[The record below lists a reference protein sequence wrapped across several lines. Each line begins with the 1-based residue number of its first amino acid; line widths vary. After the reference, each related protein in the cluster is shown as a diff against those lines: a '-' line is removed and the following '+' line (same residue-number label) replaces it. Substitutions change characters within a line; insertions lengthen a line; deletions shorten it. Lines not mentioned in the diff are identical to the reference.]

1 MTPTAK
7 SGAACHEILF
17 LNFISICERTITKF
31 IKVDPK
37 IKLEQNRLWSSNPS
51 ELEVLRQ
58 HNTELE
64 AKVAELEVFRQRNTE
79 LEVEK
84 AKLEEVWRSRVTL
97 QEKKLPSLKTRMR
110 GSGRN

>member
-1 MTPTAK
+1 MDIVFVNGQSQSSSSRSQNKARTESFGKTRSIPT
-7 SGAACHEILF
+7 
-17 LNFISICERTITKF
+17 
-31 IKVDPK
+31 
-37 IKLEQNRLWSSNPS
+37 WSSNPS